1 MSAPITITGRLGA
14 DPELRFTPSGAAVA
28 NLRVVT
34 DRRFKNAT
42 TGEWESKDTSW
53 WSVQAWKQ
61 LAENVTESLKKGDL
75 VIVVGDIKQRE
86 YETKEGEKRTVVEVE
101 ARHIGPDLS
110 RATAKVTKAGGG
122 GPTASASSGG
132 ADPWASPALGQG
144 ESDAAPF

>member
-34 DRRFKNAT
+34 DRRFKNAA
-42 TGEWESKDTSW
+42 GEWESKDTSW

-110 RATAKVTKAGGG
+110 RATAKVTKFSGGT
-122 GPTASASSGG
+122 TAATASSGG
-132 ADPWASPALGQG
+132 ADPWASPSTTD
-144 ESDAAPF
+144 EPPF

>member
-1 MSAPITITGRLGA
+1 MSAPITITGRLGG

-34 DRRFKNAT
+34 DRRFKNPT

-53 WSVQAWKQ
+53 WNVQAWKS

-110 RATAKVTKAGGG
+110 RATAKVTKAGSTSA
-122 GPTASASSGG
+122 PASSG
-132 ADPWASPALGQG
+132 ADPWATPTTGTD
-144 ESDAAPF
+144 EPPF